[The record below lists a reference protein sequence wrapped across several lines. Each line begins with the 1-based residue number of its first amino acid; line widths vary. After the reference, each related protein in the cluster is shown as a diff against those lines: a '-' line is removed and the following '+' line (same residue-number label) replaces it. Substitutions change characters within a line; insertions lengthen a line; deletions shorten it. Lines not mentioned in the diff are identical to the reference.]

1 MYCNIVEVHF
11 DVKQK
16 KRKKLAPYISSVE
29 PSHDSTTQ
37 YDNHLL
43 IPSSK
48 SPCVNRKS
56 YKKNDNLKYRQ
67 AQITFSTKDEEYSLR
82 TLSMENTPAENKS
95 TKMTFSK
102 LTSNLKL
109 DSTENSPVQNDAF
122 EAQPKKPSN
131 KYREE
136 EKDEVG
142 FYTTEIVR
150 IRICFD

>member
-1 MYCNIVEVHF
+1 M
-11 DVKQK
+11 
-16 KRKKLAPYISSVE
+16 E

-95 TKMTFSK
+95 TKLMYSK
-102 LTSNLKL
+102 LTSNRKL
-109 DSTENSPVQNDAF
+109 DSTDNSPVQNDTF
-122 EAQPKKPSN
+122 KAQPKKPLN

-142 FYTTEIVR
+142 FYNAEIFG
-150 IRICFD
+150 IRI